1 VKSSLATLQRE
12 LRRRMDGLGIS
23 ARALSTRAGV
33 NNMAVRDILNGKS
46 RKPTLDTLEKLAG
59 ALGCTVADLTGT
71 GAPRPSTHERAA
83 RDSGAGGVAITE
95 LDVYASAGGGA
106 VVESETAI
114 AEWRFPAHWLHG
126 ELHTR
131 PDQVH
136 VLTIQGDSM
145 TPALMPG
152 DKVIVDLSQ
161 QAPSPA
167 GIFVV
172 HDGIALVA
180 KRLEFIEG
188 SSPPRVRILS
198 DNKVYETYERT
209 VDEIR
214 IAGRIVARW
223 QRL

>member
-1 VKSSLATLQRE
+1 MRSSLATLQRE
-12 LRRRMDGLGIS
+12 LRRRLDAFGIS

-59 ALGCTVADLTGT
+59 VLGCTVADLTGAT
-71 GAPRPSTHERAA
+71 APRSSLRK
-83 RDSGAGGVAITE
+83 SGSNADAGGIAVTE

-106 VVESETAI
+106 LIESETAI
-114 AEWRFPAHWLHG
+114 AEWRFPARWLHG

-136 VLTIQGDSM
+136 VLTIEGDSM
-145 TPALMPG
+145 TPTLMPG
-152 DKVIVDLSQ
+152 DKVIVDLSKR
-161 QAPSPA
+161 APSPA

-188 SSPPRVRILS
+188 SDPPSVRIHS
-198 DNKVYETYERT
+198 DNQAYRSYERT
-209 VDEIR
+209 IDEIR

>member
-1 VKSSLATLQRE
+1 VRSSLATLQRE
-12 LRRRMDGLGIS
+12 LRRRMDAFGIS
-23 ARALSTRAGV
+23 ARSLSTRAGV

-59 ALGCTVADLTGT
+59 VLGCTVSELTGV
-71 GAPRPSTHERAA
+71 STRRSSSRGPGRDA
-83 RDSGAGGVAITE
+83 DSGGIAITE

-106 VVESETAI
+106 LVESETAI
-114 AEWRFPAHWLHG
+114 AEWRFPARWLHG

-136 VLTIQGDSM
+136 VLTIEGDSM
-145 TPALMPG
+145 TPTLMPG
-152 DKVIVDLSQ
+152 DKVIVDLSKR
-161 QAPSPA
+161 APSPA

-188 SSPPRVRILS
+188 SDPPSVRIRS
-198 DNKVYETYERT
+198 DNQAYESYVRT
-209 VDEIR
+209 VGEIS

>member
-1 VKSSLATLQRE
+1 MRSSLAVLQRE
-12 LRRRMDGLGIS
+12 LRRRIDAQGTS
-23 ARALSTRAGV
+23 ARALSTRAGL

-46 RKPTLDTLEKLAG
+46 QHPALDTLEKLARV
-59 ALGCTVADLTGT
+59 LGCTVADLTGA
-71 GAPRPSTHERAA
+71 APTRTPA
-83 RDSGAGGVAITE
+83 RTRDTDLGVGGVAITE

-106 VVESETAI
+106 VVESEAAI
-114 AEWRFPAHWLHG
+114 AEWRFPAHWLSG

-145 TPALMPG
+145 TPTLMPG

-161 QAPSPA
+161 RAPSPA

-188 SSPPRVRILS
+188 SDPPRVRILS
-198 DNKVYETYERT
+198 DNEIYKTYERT